1 MPNYIEVR
9 VAMLAEDME
18 KNALNEKGE
27 FDLDVIRP
35 MPDELNLTEGSFQ
48 QIAVRAARA
57 LDEEDEA
64 ALKEIEADARLPRV
78 VDDVEYR
85 SIDNLCALGKRYLRN
100 EALYGAQTWYGWR
113 IDQWGTKWNVLEPRT
128 VDAGK
133 IKIACFQTA
142 WNAPSFDLMEV
153 LALRCKAPVWMEW
166 ADTDDYHGIH
176 TALSTK
182 QGTLRGM
189 APRLLE
195 EVTFTDEG
203 DDSWENVADGAWDI
217 DSIATVLNALKD
229 LKYF

>member
-78 VDDVEYR
+78 VDDVECR

-113 IDQWGTKWNVLEPRT
+113 IDQWGRSGTCSNLGRSMQASSRSPASRPPGT
-128 VDAGK
+128 RRA
-133 IKIACFQTA
+133 
-142 WNAPSFDLMEV
+142 
-153 LALRCKAPVWMEW
+153 
-166 ADTDDYHGIH
+166 
-176 TALSTK
+176 ST
-182 QGTLRGM
+182 
-189 APRLLE
+189 
-195 EVTFTDEG
+195 
-203 DDSWENVADGAWDI
+203 
-217 DSIATVLNALKD
+217 
-229 LKYF
+229 